1 MISIPRRTD
10 IMLRWQVAIATEN
23 PRVLYLIIEL
33 LKKLDLKFEVCQPG
47 DPRCFDAKVVI
58 TTLEDS
64 NNHHNIISVDENLD
78 PDFTSIEIMSKLND
92 IHDPSFAV
100 IGIDPGM
107 RFGVAL
113 VIDGV
118 VTFKNSLS
126 SPGDAARLS
135 TRLESYIARLFSNC
149 KTIVRA
155 GTGSKLYSTL
165 YLRNMNNQFSSL
177 DIELVNEHHTTLSGG
192 VTSDQTSAILIAGRS
207 GRPHTENDI
216 NLEPKEG
223 YVKSLQLLV
232 QRSTRGK
239 REISKDEA
247 RSILLGET
255 SLDSVLTSDC

>member
-1 MISIPRRTD
+1 MISISRRTD
-10 IMLRWQVAIATEN
+10 IMLRWQVAIVTEN
-23 PRVLYLIIEL
+23 PRVLYLVIEL
-33 LKKLDLKFEVCQPG
+33 LKKLDLKFEVCSPG
-47 DPRCFDAKVVI
+47 DSRCEDAKVVI

-64 NNHHNIISVDENLD
+64 NNHDAIVIVDEKID

-92 IHDPSFAV
+92 IHNPSTAV

-135 TRLESYIARLFSNC
+135 SRLESYVARLFPDC

-165 YLRNMNNQFSSL
+165 YLRDMNHQFPGL
-177 DIELVNEHHTTLSGG
+177 DVELVNEHHTTLSGG

-207 GRPHTENDI
+207 GRPHTENDRV
-216 NLEPKEG
+216 LEPKEG
-223 YVKSLQLLV
+223 YVKSLKLFV
-232 QRSTRGK
+232 QRFTRGK

-247 RSILLGET
+247 RAILLGET
-255 SLDSVLTSDC
+255 SLDCILTNDC